1 MSLVLE
7 MDGFV
12 EAIALLEGWADQLQS
27 DELWQPATL
36 ASAEEFRRF
45 AMSISPVVTGAYRGS
60 HIIIQQRM
68 GAVMTIDSGA
78 VNPITGTPVTRYAG
92 PVEARHHVYQRTF
105 DQMAGRAAVA
115 GAEVIMERLR

>member
-7 MDGFV
+7 LDGFV
-12 EAIALLEGWADQLQS
+12 EAIALLNEWERLLQS
-27 DELWQPATL
+27 DELWQPATH
-36 ASAEEFRRF
+36 AAAEEFRRY

-60 HIIIQQRM
+60 HVIVQQRM

-78 VNPITGTPVTRYAG
+78 VNPISGTPVTQYAG
-92 PVEARHHVYQRTF
+92 PVEDRHHVYQRTF
-105 DQMAGRAAVA
+105 DQVAGRAGVA